1 MSTNVCPV
9 AVPTQGLDAT
19 VAEMRAYESFR
30 ADFLRRY
37 PNGVVMTQYEYMNK
51 GSFAGAGGTPVRIPS
66 KPQLN
71 VLLDSMSDNFRR
83 HVKFADFRK
92 PDGIGMAE
100 RAGGVL
106 VELLE
111 VTTAGNAPSAMKQMV
126 DKTAILNGPVA
137 RAGAGPM
144 LLEVIGTPWRPGKL
158 EDMTASKPGAGELAR
173 WVCYQP
179 TQRLGPPAGVT
190 LYEMHSVKRGTA
202 LPALSPQAQ
211 EALQRSYVRSK
222 ESARRGLP
230 IQSPEPLVAQELSGL
245 VSRYGLVLVAGAAAL
260 ACTATALSP
269 VPGDEVA
276 VCGFAVGVTRA
287 ALR

>member
-1 MSTNVCPV
+1 MSANVCP
-9 AVPTQGLDAT
+9 AEVPTQGFDAA

-37 PNGVVMTQYEYMNK
+37 PNGVVMTQYEYMSK

-111 VTTAGNAPSAMKQMV
+111 VTTAGNAASAKKQMV

-137 RAGAGPM
+137 RAGLGPI
-144 LLEVIGTPWRPGKL
+144 LLEVVGTPWRPGKL
-158 EDMTASKPGAGELAR
+158 EDMTPSTPAAGELAR

-190 LYEMHSVKRGTA
+190 LYEMHTVKRGMA

-211 EALQRSYVRSK
+211 DALQRSYARSK
-222 ESARRGLP
+222 EAARRGLP
-230 IQSPEPLVAQELSGL
+230 IQAPEPVVAQELAGL
-245 VSRYGLVLVAGAAAL
+245 ISRYGPVLVVGAAAV
-260 ACTATALSP
+260 ACVATALSP

-287 ALR
+287 VIR